1 MLHLRA
7 EAPDD
12 EEAIEALCLAAFG
25 RPGEATLVDALRRS
39 GMIALSLVAEE
50 GREILGHVLFS
61 KLLRPEGCLAVGP
74 LCVLPSRQN
83 QGIGSRLMQEGLQK
97 TRDSGYRGVFL
108 VGDPDYYGRFGF
120 TREAAAV
127 FETAY
132 PKDYFMALALRE
144 GGLDGLSGDVAYAS
158 PFTAL
163 E

>member
-7 EAPDD
+7 ETPGD
-12 EEAIEALCLAAFG
+12 EEAIRELCLAAFG
-25 RPGEATLVDALRRS
+25 RPGEAALVDALRQS

-50 GREILGHVLFS
+50 GNDVLGHILFS
-61 KLLRPEGCLAVGP
+61 TLLRPAGCLAVGP
-74 LCVLPSRQN
+74 LCVKPSRQGE
-83 QGIGSRLMQEGLQK
+83 GIGSRLMQEGLAKVRQM
-97 TRDSGYRGVFL
+97 GYRGVFL

-132 PKDYFMALALRE
+132 PKDYFMALALRD
-144 GGLDGLSGDVAYAS
+144 GGLDGLTGDVAYAS
-158 PFTAL
+158 PFADV